1 MQTKMCVEA
10 GSLLEN
16 DIPEM
21 IAETS
26 HGEQKENSTWIYCV
40 PRKFLITMVMVV
52 AMMCMFVAVAP
63 STSKFIKNNFMNQQP
78 ESVTLSE
85 HPKLT
90 SKLAPSVISLIGSAT
105 DSPPGTAGV
114 DRRDDIVDVFKLDKS
129 YLDSGYDWR
138 YPLASDGEYYER
150 GGAEFHPPWGFDR
163 LAIDLN
169 GNTDFLDE
177 ENGWHVVYHGT
188 EPRDLNSILRQG
200 LLIKGGKSS
209 ARHGS
214 VYGHGVYC
222 SPFANYAREYAGY
235 KLVNGVRTYSMLMCR
250 VRPGSYSQKR
260 RDIWLVKDTDDI
272 KCSAL
277 LFSRG

>member
-1 MQTKMCVEA
+1 MCVEA

-63 STSKFIKNNFMNQQP
+63 STSKFIKKNFMNQQP

-85 HPKLT
+85 NPKRT
-90 SKLAPSVISLIGSAT
+90 SELAQYVKSLIGSAT

-114 DRRDDIVDVFKLDKS
+114 DRRDDIVDVFHLDKS
-129 YLDSGYDWR
+129 YLDSGYDWT
-138 YPLASDGEYYER
+138 YPSDSDYKYYER
-150 GGAEFHPPWGFDR
+150 GRSEFHPPWGFDR
-163 LAIDLN
+163 LAIDLH
-169 GNTDFLDE
+169 GDTHFLDE
-177 ENGWHVVYHGT
+177 EKGWQVVYHGT
-188 EPRDLNSILRQG
+188 HPNNLNSILRDG
-200 LLIKGGKSS
+200 LLIMGGKKT
-209 ARHGS
+209 AAHGHL
-214 VYGHGVYC
+214 YGNGVYC
-222 SPFANYAREYAGY
+222 SPFPDYAKTYADY
-235 KLVNGVRTYSMLMCR
+235 KVVNGVDTYSMLMCR
-250 VRPGSYSQKR
+250 VRPGSYSIEKK
-260 RDIWLVKDTDDI
+260 DIWLVGDTDDI